1 MLDVSSAG
9 TADNTNIGI
18 YHAYSGEAQQFSC
31 KATSKAGQF
40 GIMTKVTNGKSGLHL
55 RVFDNTNVV
64 QNGYWEGTNQVWS
77 FEPVN

>member
-1 MLDVSSAG
+1 MK
-9 TADNTNIGI
+9 I
-18 YHAYSGEAQQFSC
+18 
-31 KATSKAGQF
+31 TSKAGQF